1 MPEALPDPAAIAHFR
16 AELLQP
22 DDVRHGVS
30 RYRRSVAGNDRYDTE
45 NVFRS
50 NANIHPSA

>member
-22 DDVRHGVS
+22 ADVRYGVS